1 MSAPEQ
7 PQLPPQAAGGGVI
20 HDIGYRHYDGPR
32 LGTRY
37 VQRSLFVDGLRG
49 AYGLG
54 RSMRSKIM
62 PLLLLAAMCLPAIVL
77 VVVTTVVGGDDLPLG
92 YTEYLFNVQTVVAIF
107 LAAQAPVLVSRDL
120 RYRVVPLYFARPLQ
134 RPQYVQAKL
143 AAMTTALFVLMAL
156 PLVIMFAGALL
167 AKIPFSEQAPDLA
180 LGLLAALLYAVV
192 LAGVG
197 LLIAAFTPRRGLGV
211 AAVIAVLLVLSG
223 AQVAVWAIADELGN
237 TTLAGLSGLISPS
250 TLVDGVLSSVLGA
263 SSTVVEPPGTLG
275 AVVFVAAA
283 VLLVVGC
290 YLALLA
296 RYRRVPT
303 S

>member
-1 MSAPEQ
+1 MSTPELAPQ
-7 PQLPPQAAGGGVI
+7 PAAGGGVI

-62 PLLLLAAMCLPAIVL
+62 PLLLLAAMCLPAIFI
-77 VVVTTVVGGDDLPLG
+77 VVITAVTGSEDLPIG
-92 YTEYLFNVQTVVAIF
+92 YTEYLFNLQTVVAIY

-120 RYRVVPLYFARPLQ
+120 RYRVVPLYFARPLE

-143 AAMTTALFVLMAL
+143 VAMTTALFGLMAL
-156 PLVIMFAGALL
+156 PMGILFAGALL
-167 AKIPFSEQAPDLA
+167 AELPFTEQAPDFL
-180 LGLLAALLYAVV
+180 LGLLGALLYAVV
-192 LAGVG
+192 LGSIG

-211 AAVIAVLLVLSG
+211 AAVIAVVLVLSG
-223 AQVAVWAIADELGN
+223 AQVAVWAIADELGS
-237 TTLAGLSGLISPS
+237 TTLAGYSGLISPS
-250 TLVDGVLSSVLGA
+250 TLVDGVLSGVLGTP
-263 SSTVVEPPGTLG
+263 STVVEPPGTGGTL
-275 AVVFVAAA
+275 VFVAVA
-283 VLLVVGC
+283 VLIVVGC

-296 RYRRVPT
+296 RYRSVPT

>member
-1 MSAPEQ
+1 MPTGPE
-7 PQLPPQAAGGGVI
+7 PQAAGGGPSGVI

-37 VQRSLFVDGLRG
+37 VQRSMFVDSLRA

-54 RSMRSKIM
+54 RSARSKIM
-62 PLLLLAAMCLPAIVL
+62 PVLLLGAMCLPAVIM
-77 VVVTTVVGGDDLPLG
+77 VVVTAVLGAGDLPLG
-92 YTEYLFNVQTVVAIF
+92 YTEYLFNLQTVVSIY

-134 RPQYVQAKL
+134 RQQYVQAKL
-143 AAMTTALFVLMAL
+143 AAMTAALFLLMAL
-156 PLVIMFAGALL
+156 PLVILFAGALL
-167 AKIPFSEQAPDLA
+167 AELPFSEHAPDFL
-180 LGLLAALLYAVV
+180 LGLLGALVYALV
-192 LAGVG
+192 LGSIG
-197 LLIAAFTPRRGLGV
+197 LLIAALTPRRGLGV

-223 AQVAVWAIADELGN
+223 VQVAVWAVADELGS
-237 TTLAGLSGLISPS
+237 TTLAGYSGLISPS
-250 TLVDGVLSSVLGA
+250 SLVDGVLSGVLGA
-263 SSTVVEPPGTLG
+263 GSAVAEPPGTAG
-275 AVVFVAAA
+275 ALVFLVVA

-290 YLALLA
+290 YAGLLA

>member
-1 MSAPEQ
+1 VSTPE
-7 PQLPPQAAGGGVI
+7 LGPPQAAGGGVI
-20 HDIGYRHYDGPR
+20 HDIGYQHYDGPR

-62 PLLLLAAMCLPAIVL
+62 PLLLLAAMCLPAIIL
-77 VVVTTVVGGDDLPLG
+77 VVITAVTGGGDLPLG
-92 YTEYLFNVQTVVAIF
+92 YTSYLFNLQTVVAIY

-120 RYRVVPLYFARPLQ
+120 RYRVVPLYFARPLE
-134 RPQYVQAKL
+134 RPQYVQARW
-143 AAMTTALFVLMAL
+143 AALTAALFLLMAL

-167 AKIPFSEQAPDLA
+167 AQIPFSEQAPDFL
-180 LGLLAALLYAVV
+180 LGLLGALLYAVV
-192 LAGVG
+192 LGSIG
-197 LLIAAFTPRRGLGV
+197 LLIAALTPRRGLGV

-223 AQVAVWAIADELGN
+223 AQLAVFAIADELGS
-237 TTLAGLSGLISPS
+237 TTLAGLSGLISPT
-250 TLVDGVLSSVLGA
+250 TLVDGVLSGVLGEPSA
-263 SSTVVEPPGTLG
+263 VVEPPGTGGSL
-275 AVVFVAAA
+275 VFVAVA

-290 YLALLA
+290 YVAVLA